1 MVKKQKPIQQANLE
15 IAKSLGSEAYIE
27 NEILLLDKLNAAS
40 IPHEA
45 RRMDMIVMALC
56 LKGTARYTID
66 THEQTVGAND
76 LLIISEQHVMDR
88 FEGSPDLDGMVII
101 ISRSFYNDF
110 MQNVSNVASMF
121 LFSRDHP
128 VISLTEKEADLFIE
142 YFALLKKKIA
152 DQENRFRHNLL
163 RALMLAMFYDLS
175 NVISRIQ
182 QDSEKRQTRAD
193 ILFTQFINLVEQN
206 YKQERRV
213 GWYAEQM
220 GITAKYLSETIKQV
234 SRRTPN
240 EWIDNYV
247 TLEIRI
253 LLKNSTKNIKEIAE
267 EMNFPNQSFLGK
279 FFKEH
284 VGVSPSDYRK
294 NPLP

>member
-15 IAKSLGSEAYIE
+15 RAKLLGSEAYIE

-128 VISLTEKEADLFIE
+128 VISLTEKEAALFIE

>member
-1 MVKKQKPIQQANLE
+1 
-15 IAKSLGSEAYIE
+15 
-27 NEILLLDKLNAAS
+27 
-40 IPHEA
+40 
-45 RRMDMIVMALC
+45 
-56 LKGTARYTID
+56 
-66 THEQTVGAND
+66 VGAND

-128 VISLTEKEADLFIE
+128 VISLTEKEAALFIE

>member
-1 MVKKQKPIQQANLE
+1 VVKKHTPILNANLE
-15 IAKSLGSEAYIE
+15 KAKLLGSETYIE

-56 LKGTARYTID
+56 LKGSASYSID
-66 THEQTVGAND
+66 TQEQKVEAND
-76 LLIISEQHVMDR
+76 LLIISEQHVIDR
-88 FEGSPDLDGMVII
+88 FEGTPDLDGLVII
-101 ISRSFYNDF
+101 ISKAFYNDF

-128 VISLTEKEADLFIE
+128 VISLTEKEVGLFVE
-142 YFALLKKKIA
+142 YFNLLKEKIS
-152 DQENRFRHNLL
+152 DDENRFRHNLV
-163 RALMLAMFYDLS
+163 RVLMLAMFYDLS

-182 QDSEKRQTRAD
+182 QDDDRRQTRAD
-193 ILFTQFINLVEQN
+193 IIFTQFINLVENN
-206 YKQERRV
+206 YKKERRV

-220 GITAKYLSETIKQV
+220 CITAKYLSETVKQV
-234 SRRTPN
+234 SHRTPN

-253 LLKNSTKNIKEIAE
+253 LLKNSTKNIKQISE

-284 VGVSPSDYRK
+284 VGVSPSQYRR
-294 NPLP
+294 NPF